1 MPIGYCP
8 ARNQVPALGNMEQ
21 GAMGTE
27 SSSNQ
32 AAATQLQLTVAMSKD
47 GSENEV
53 LCETS
58 YLQ

>member
-8 ARNQVPALGNMEQ
+8 ARNQVPVLGSMEQ
-21 GAMGTE
+21 DAMETQ

-32 AAATQLQLTVAMSKD
+32 AAATQLRLTVAMSKD
-47 GSENEV
+47 GSENQV

-58 YLQ
+58 YFQ